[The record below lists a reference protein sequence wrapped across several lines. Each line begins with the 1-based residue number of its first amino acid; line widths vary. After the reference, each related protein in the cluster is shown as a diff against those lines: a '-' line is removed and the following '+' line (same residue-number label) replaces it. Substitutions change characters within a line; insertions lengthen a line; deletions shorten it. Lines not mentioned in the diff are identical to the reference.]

1 MKAVAFVQERRSR
14 RIIGAATIELYDNE
28 REKLATGS
36 ADDLAKGEI
45 HEKERV
51 GGSW

>member
-28 REKLATGS
+28 PEKAGDEKRWRCRERR
-36 ADDLAKGEI
+36 DL
-45 HEKERV
+45 
-51 GGSW
+51 